1 MGTTDLGVQKCIQYP
16 VHIVLCL
23 IFSIIP
29 NHTYLVIP
37 FLIFFNY
44 LLPHSFIFTTHISF
58 ISTAN
63 VHYAKFDIGKL
74 MVFMSL
80 FDEDGNVVSGLFVLQ
95 NNSRPEKGYCE
106 RPGP

>member
-1 MGTTDLGVQKCIQYP
+1 MQ
-16 VHIVLCL
+16 VL
-23 IFSIIP
+23 S
-29 NHTYLVIP
+29 N
-37 FLIFFNY
+37 

-80 FDEDGNVVSGLFVLQ
+80 FDEDRNVVSGLFVLQ
-95 NNSRPEKGYCE
+95 NNPRPEKGYCE
-106 RPGP
+106 RPSPQVLGRLRKKGLGM